1 MEFVNGKDDIPCH
14 ISGENNIH
22 VWNHQPDSNAGVDR
36 IRNGQRYVLF
46 GDAFL
51 KFPISYLLQDDC
63 MALIN
68 QTSEVVAETATPL
81 WLACIAYIMNI
92 LFGDQSM
99 VMRTTV
105 ILLKDL

>member
-1 MEFVNGKDDIPCH
+1 
-14 ISGENNIH
+14 
-22 VWNHQPDSNAGVDR
+22 
-36 IRNGQRYVLF
+36 
-46 GDAFL
+46 
-51 KFPISYLLQDDC
+51 

>member
-1 MEFVNGKDDIPCH
+1 MGRMTSHAIYQGKITFMFETTNQ
-14 ISGENNIH
+14 IVMLE
-22 VWNHQPDSNAGVDR
+22 DR

-63 MALIN
+63 MALIT